1 MRGNPLTLLSIC
13 PSLIMLTVG
22 NHMVAWKGVAWHGME
37 FRVLNC
43 NGMRFMNRMEYLVNG
58 RTWQPITT
66 QKKTVYREP

>member
-1 MRGNPLTLLSIC
+1 
-13 PSLIMLTVG
+13 
-22 NHMVAWKGVAWHGME
+22 MVAWKGVAWHGME